1 MNTFP
6 LISVIIPCYNQG
18 NYLAETLDS
27 VRAQTYPYWECI
39 IVNDGS
45 DDNTEQVAQ
54 EYIKKDSRFIYLSQE
69 NKGLSAARNYG
80 IVNSNGQYIL
90 PLDSDDLIAPTYLER
105 AINAFAN
112 DSTVKIVYC
121 RAKLFGK
128 QTGEWLLPKYS
139 LEKMLGVNCIF
150 CSALYHRDS
159 FNMVGGYNTNMK
171 YGFEDWDFWLG
182 ILERYPTCSVCQIDE
197 ILFYYRIRK
206 RSMARQ
212 LDDTKYKF
220 LRKQLW
226 LNHSLLYKR
235 YFYSPLDSFE
245 YLQLLNSREYKLG
258 KLLLAPIRFVLS
270 KMK

>member
-1 MNTFP
+1 M
-6 LISVIIPCYNQG
+6 
-18 NYLAETLDS
+18 
-27 VRAQTYPYWECI
+27 
-39 IVNDGS
+39 
-45 DDNTEQVAQ
+45 
-54 EYIKKDSRFIYLSQE
+54 
-69 NKGLSAARNYG
+69 
-80 IVNSNGQYIL
+80 
-90 PLDSDDLIAPTYLER
+90 ER

-182 ILERYPTCSVCQIDE
+182 ILERYQTCSVCQIDE

-226 LNHSLLYKR
+226 LNHSLLYKK

>member
-27 VRAQTYPYWECI
+27 VSSQTYPYWECI

-80 IVNSNGQYIL
+80 ILNSNGQYIL

-150 CSALYHRDS
+150 
-159 FNMVGGYNTNMK
+159 
-171 YGFEDWDFWLG
+171 
-182 ILERYPTCSVCQIDE
+182 
-197 ILFYYRIRK
+197 YRK
-206 RSMARQ
+206 KC
-212 LDDTKYKF
+212 D
-220 LRKQLW
+220 
-226 LNHSLLYKR
+226 
-235 YFYSPLDSFE
+235 P
-245 YLQLLNSREYKLG
+245 
-258 KLLLAPIRFVLS
+258 V
-270 KMK
+270 